1 MNSTRWTLAI
11 AAAVALALVSG
22 LAAAQSA
29 PAMVKDGVFVGA
41 NEMTLYT
48 FDKDTAGSG
57 KSVCNG
63 PCAAN
68 WPALMAK
75 ADDKPMG
82 DWTIVTRNV
91 IARVEGSDP
100 QLKNEAVVFSAHWDH
115 LGVGDP
121 VNGDPI
127 YNGAADNATGTAMV
141 LEMARSWAALPQK
154 PRRSA
159 IFLAVTAEEAGL
171 RGSHFYG
178 EHPVVPAGKTAAA
191 LNFDMFMPY
200 GRTSDVV
207 LTGAERTT
215 MYPIVQDAAKR
226 YGFTIKPDPR
236 PSAGL
241 FYRSDHF
248 SFARVGIPSFSIDD
262 GRDLMGKP
270 AGTGTKFFEEFDEKR
285 YHQPSDEYK
294 DDWDFSGMVQY
305 AKFGMSIGI
314 NVGNSPKLPTW
325 NPGDEFLPARQASGV
340 K

>member
-1 MNSTRWTLAI
+1 MCS
-11 AAAVALALVSG
+11 
-22 LAAAQSA
+22 
-29 PAMVKDGVFVGA
+29 
-41 NEMTLYT
+41 
-48 FDKDTAGSG
+48 
-57 KSVCNG
+57 
-63 PCAAN
+63 
-68 WPALMAK
+68 
-75 ADDKPMG
+75 
-82 DWTIVTRNV
+82 
-91 IARVEGSDP
+91 SD
-100 QLKNEAVVFSAHWDH
+100 
-115 LGVGDP
+115 
-121 VNGDPI
+121 
-127 YNGAADNATGTAMV
+127 
-141 LEMARSWAALPQK
+141 
-154 PRRSA
+154 
-159 IFLAVTAEEAGL
+159 
-171 RGSHFYG
+171 
-178 EHPVVPAGKTAAA
+178 
-191 LNFDMFMPY
+191 
-200 GRTSDVV
+200 